1 MSQLEED
8 NKKIVLT
15 AISLFNN
22 RDLPGYIACHTK
34 DATVWETFFPEP
46 ISMEESLKFVPQYWK
61 AFPDAFVDTKK
72 IMCVG
77 NTVVVENIVS
87 GTFKN
92 DFMDNKATNKSFK
105 QREAV
110 FFDLED
116 GKIKMQRIY
125 MDQKALEQQ
134 QGILK

>member
-1 MSQLEED
+1 MSQKEEN
-8 NKKIVLT
+8 NKQVVLN
-15 AISLFNN
+15 AISVFNK
-22 RDLPGYIACHTK
+22 RDLPAYIACHTK

-46 ISMEESLKFVPQYWK
+46 ISMEESVKFVPQYWN
-61 AFPDAFVDTKK
+61 AFPDVKIDTKN

-92 DFMDNKATNKSFK
+92 DFLNNKATNNTFK

-110 FFDLED
+110 FFDIEN
-116 GKIKMQRIY
+116 GKIKMQRVY

>member
-1 MSQLEED
+1 MTQQED
-8 NKKIVLT
+8 NKKVVLN
-15 AISLFNN
+15 AIALFNK
-22 RDLPGYIACHTK
+22 RDLPGYIACHTQ

-46 ISMEESLKFVPQYWK
+46 ISMGESVKFVPQFWN
-61 AFPDAFVDTKK
+61 AFPDVIVETKN

-77 NTVVVENIVS
+77 NTVVVENFVS

-92 DFMDNKATNKSFK
+92 DFLENKATNKKFK

-110 FFDLED
+110 FFDIEN
-116 GKIKMQRIY
+116 GKIKMQRVY

>member
-1 MSQLEED
+1 MSEQEEN
-8 NKKIVLT
+8 NKKVVLK
-15 AISLFNN
+15 AIEFFNN

-46 ISMEESLKFVPQYWK
+46 ISMEESVKFVPQYWN
-61 AFPDAFVDTKK
+61 AFPDAFIDTKN
-72 IMCVG
+72 IMCNG
-77 NTVVVENIVS
+77 NTVAVENVVS

-92 DFMDNKATNKSFK
+92 DFLNDKATNNTFK

-110 FFDLED
+110 FFDIED
-116 GKIKMQRIY
+116 GKIRMQRVY
-125 MDQKALEQQ
+125 MDQKALEKQ

>member
-8 NKKIVLT
+8 NKKVVLH
-15 AISLFNN
+15 AIALFNN

-61 AFPDAFVDTKK
+61 AFPDAFVDTKR

-77 NTVVVENIVS
+77 DTVVVENIVS

-92 DFMDNKATNKSFK
+92 DFMDHKATNNSFK

-110 FFDLED
+110 FFDIEN

-134 QGILK
+134 QGIL